1 MIEGGTSDRLQISMV
16 EKKKKQRKKK
26 EIKSATAKEAFL
38 FNLFLTHTHLCFYA

>member
-26 EIKSATAKEAFL
+26 RNQKRHSQRGL
-38 FNLFLTHTHLCFYA
+38 FV